1 MPATT
6 VPADQ
11 PPPVVSSV
19 DDNGHSKVALFVL
32 VPVLFVLVVICVVL
46 TIFIYLSIRKRQNK
60 LSPRY
65 QSVSTKDDETV
76 RKVHTLPFPPSV
88 KISSSAYPSMEY
100 SLATQLPQPLEV
112 SSARYPFIQHQLP
125 GPQGSLHEKRPPRL
139 RTKRRGNHKHI
150 RGKHV
155 VLGGKQETIDSDH
168 SPTPP
173 ESAADQSN
181 VRIAQIPPKRDSSPE
196 DNPNGSRIS
205 RPEVTLVFKHSE
217 SEATLIIIVNRVVNL
232 PLRSD
237 GTEVDGYV
245 RLHFTPALPGTMDV
259 RTTRT
264 QTRRK
269 NSSPIFQE
277 ELTYTNIN
285 KDDLQ
290 EMTLHIEVMDY
301 KSYGK
306 HNVLVQ
312 TEVEMRKVKFFDG
325 NSKLTLPLEPPKVN
339 SITSTLCVIV
349 HVSCNVI
356 K

>member
-1 MPATT
+1 MASYTMPVTT
-6 VPADQ
+6 T
-11 PPPVVSSV
+11 PPVEPILV
-19 DDNGHSKVALFVL
+19 DHNSHSKVALFVL
-32 VPVLFVLVVICVVL
+32 VPVLFVLVVVCIVL
-46 TIFIYLSIRKRQNK
+46 TALIYLSIRKRKNK
-60 LSPRY
+60 QTPRY

-76 RKVHTLPFPPSV
+76 RKVHTLPYPPSV
-88 KISSSAYPSMEY
+88 KIASSAYPSMEY
-100 SLATQLPQPLEV
+100 SLATQLPQPLDV
-112 SSARYPFIQHQLP
+112 SSTRYPFIQHQLP
-125 GPQGSLHEKRPPRL
+125 GPQGSMQERRPPRL

-155 VLGGKQETIDSDH
+155 VLNGKQETVDSDH

-173 ESAADQSN
+173 ESIDHSN
-181 VRIAQIPPKRDSSPE
+181 IRIAQIPPKSRDSSPE
-196 DNPNGSRIS
+196 DNPSSRKS
-205 RPEVTLVFKHSE
+205 RPEVTLVFKYIE
-217 SEATLIIIVNRVVNL
+217 SEATLMIKVNRVVNL
-232 PLRSD
+232 PLRED

-245 RLHFTPALPGTMDV
+245 RLHFTPALSGTMDV

-269 NSSPIFQE
+269 NSSPVFQE

-339 SITSTLCVIV
+339 HYLSP
-349 HVSCNVI
+349 
-356 K
+356 